1 MVIQALIYEGV
12 IEVEFLYGKVKE
24 VGRDRMILVR
34 GEGGGRQSM
43 EGGYLQQRW

>member
-1 MVIQALIYEGV
+1 MVIQAQIYKGV
-12 IEVEFLYGKVKE
+12 IEVDFLYGEVKE

-43 EGGYLQQRW
+43 EGG